1 MERPHDLVPVRLVA
15 TGACAVLTPGAPYH
29 APSPALAVEA
39 CFGYRRLLGVDAD
52 MRPSQR
58 ARSLGMLVLVASTAW
73 ALPAGAQPRA
83 PTSPSAQADRER
95 ARALGE
101 EGLEHFAAGRWQE
114 AHDRFERADRLFHAP
129 TLTLYMARCQ
139 AKLGRP
145 LAARALY
152 ERLLAEPVPPSAPK
166 PFLEAQASARTELAE
181 VEARVG
187 RLTVVVTGGDAAVAI
202 DGVAV
207 EGADRA
213 RRPVEPG
220 EHTIEVTSPGQAPV
234 RRTVTVAE
242 GAEETVSISVSPAA
256 APPPPPPHEVEEGSM
271 VPALVAFG
279 VGAAGLGVG
288 SVTGILALSKA
299 SELKDQCDGNR
310 CAAALETDRDAVD
323 TLSTLSTIG
332 FVVGGVGVATGVVLL
347 VVRPGGEDAE
357 TTAWRATVGPGR
369 FDVRGA
375 F

>member
-1 MERPHDLVPVRLVA
+1 
-15 TGACAVLTPGAPYH
+15 
-29 APSPALAVEA
+29 
-39 CFGYRRLLGVDAD
+39 
-52 MRPSQR
+52 
-58 ARSLGMLVLVASTAW
+58 MLVLVAAAAW
-73 ALPAGAQPRA
+73 AAPATAQPGA
-83 PTSPSAQADRER
+83 PSGAAAQADREQ

-101 EGLEHFAAGRWQE
+101 EGLEHFAASRWQE
-114 AHDRFERADRLFHAP
+114 AHDRFEQADRLFHAP

-152 ERLLAEPVPPSAPK
+152 ERLLAEPVPASAPR

-181 VEARVG
+181 VDARVG
-187 RLTVVVTGGDAAVAI
+187 RLTVVVTGGEASVAI
-202 DGVAV
+202 DGVAA
-207 EGADRA
+207 EGADLTK
-213 RRPVEPG
+213 RPVDPG
-220 EHTIEVTSPGQAPV
+220 EHTIEVTAPGQPPV
-234 RRTVTVAE
+234 RRTVTVAQ
-242 GAEETVSISVSPAA
+242 GAEEAVTISVSRA
-256 APPPPPPHEVEEGSM
+256 APPPPPPPREEEGSM

-299 SELKDQCDGNR
+299 SDLKDQCDGNR

-323 TLSTLSTIG
+323 TLSTISTIG

-347 VVRPGGEDAE
+347 VVRPGGDAAE
-357 TTAWRATVGPGR
+357 TTAWRATAGPGR
-369 FDVRGA
+369 IDVRGA